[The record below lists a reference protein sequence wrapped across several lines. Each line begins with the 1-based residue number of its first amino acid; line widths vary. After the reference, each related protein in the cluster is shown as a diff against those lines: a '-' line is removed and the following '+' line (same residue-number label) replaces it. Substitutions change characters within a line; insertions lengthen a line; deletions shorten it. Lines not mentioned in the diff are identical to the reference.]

1 MVGILL
7 LTHAPLGQ
15 AFIAA
20 ASHVFRA
27 SPAQVEAIDVIADQN
42 PDEVRALA
50 QAAIAR
56 VNDGSGVLVITDV
69 VGGTPANCTLQLC
82 VPGEVEVIAGIS
94 LPMLLRAIT
103 YRHDTLDVVL
113 EMALA
118 GGQNGACRVDGRVKL
133 APT

>member
-69 VGGTPANCTLQLC
+69 LGGTPANCTLQLC

-103 YRHDTLDVVL
+103 YRHDTLDIVL

>member
-20 ASHVFRA
+20 ATHVFRA

-69 VGGTPANCTLQLC
+69 LGGTPANCTLQLC

-103 YRHDTLDVVL
+103 YRHDTLDIVL

>member
-20 ASHVFRA
+20 ATHVFRGV
-27 SPAQVEAIDVIADQN
+27 PVQTEAIDVIADQD
-42 PDEVRALA
+42 PDEIRKMA
-50 QAAIAR
+50 QDAITR
-56 VNDGSGVLVITDV
+56 INDGSGVLVITDV
-69 VGGTPANCTLQLC
+69 MGGTPSNCTLQLC

-103 YRHDTLDVVL
+103 YRHNTLDVAV
-113 EMALA
+113 EMALS
-118 GGQNGACRVDGRVKL
+118 GGQNGACRVDNRVRL
-133 APT
+133 APN

>member
-7 LTHAPLGQ
+7 LTHATLGQ

-27 SPAQVEAIDVIADQN
+27 TPAQIEAIDVLADQN
-42 PDEVRALA
+42 PDEVRTLA
-50 QAAIAR
+50 KAAIAR

>member
-20 ASHVFRA
+20 ATHVFRA

-69 VGGTPANCTLQLC
+69 LGGTPANCTLQLC

-103 YRHDTLDVVL
+103 YRHDTLDIVL

-118 GGQNGACRVDGRVKL
+118 GGQNGACRVWIV
-133 APT
+133 

>member
-27 SPAQVEAIDVIADQN
+27 PPAQLEAIDVVADQN
-42 PDEVRALA
+42 PDDVRLLA
-50 QAAIAR
+50 QAAIER
-56 VNDGSGVLVITDV
+56 INDGSGVLVITDV
-69 VGGTPANCTLQLC
+69 MGGTPANCTLQLC

-103 YRHDTLDVVL
+103 YRNEALDVVL

-133 APT
+133 AST